1 MENNINSETKNKGIN
16 TVDSS
21 TIKVETLKE
30 FPEKTKALEENTTE
44 KALVKKGETSLKTR
58 NTYMIQPI
66 LKTTVGVL
74 FYTASFIVSMAIGYT
89 FIFSVFNQ

>member
-1 MENNINSETKNKGIN
+1 MENNINLETKNEELNKVN
-16 TVDSS
+16 SD

-30 FPEKTKALEENTTE
+30 IPLKTEVTEENTTE

-74 FYTASFIVSMAIGYT
+74 FYTASFIVSMAIGYV